1 MKDES
6 LEGIVWGKMR
16 DLNVDGLFVWNQSN
30 WDDDTIIIIIVEHR
44 FGDGREYNYLGEF
57 SWCTKLC

>member
-6 LEGIVWGKMR
+6 LEGIVWDKMR

-30 WDDDTIIIIIVEHR
+30 WDVDTIIIVVVKHSFWQWE
-44 FGDGREYNYLGEF
+44 GV
-57 SWCTKLC
+57 